1 MQRWP
6 PTRGSLGSSRSQ
18 AACRRWASG
27 AAGRQVQREGSSRKE
42 PRTCTEPKGAR
53 TAPALHANPRQ
64 KSAVAFSLLRRTP
77 RPATLEPRSSRWL
90 QGFRSL
96 TIVSTLFFERVAT
109 SEKTRQPKPNSNCQ
123 LKALMAS
130 QGLLIRPRQSS
141 VLLVRVQT
149 GRARLNQGGAR
160 LLGLSGEELT
170 PVHA

>member
-6 PTRGSLGSSRSQ
+6 PKRGSLGSSRSQ
-18 AACRRWASG
+18 AACRRWASD
-27 AAGRQVQREGSSRKE
+27 AAGRQVQREDSSRKE
-42 PRTCTEPKGAR
+42 PRTCTEPKRAR
-53 TAPALHANPRQ
+53 AAPPAHCQ
-64 KSAVAFSLLRRTP
+64 KSAALFLLFRRTP
-77 RPATLEPRSSRWL
+77 PCHARSSRWL
-90 QGFRSL
+90 QIFRSL

-160 LLGLSGEELT
+160 LLGLSGEDLT